1 MLKMCK
7 IHNDIQ
13 SISHQNVQQTNV
25 FDILHGDSINKTI
38 ALLNIFVS
46 LV

>member
-1 MLKMCK
+1 MSLK
-7 IHNDIQ
+7 IINIT
-13 SISHQNVQQTNV
+13 VP
-25 FDILHGDSINKTI
+25 GDSINKTI